1 MPTGSL
7 YRQMRQSRGITLQD
21 IELETGLTA
30 SFVSRFERGRT
41 DVSQT
46 NFMKLLTAIN
56 VAAAEFWFAANRDG
70 QPPELAGDAAQLWL
84 AKRELPFLRPFLAR
98 GTYGGANLAEIRRA
112 KDAAEATFRAAPT
125 RNHHFAYLFYQG
137 MLAASAAEHITADVA
152 AAGPV
157 IRYLQ
162 QVDSWGVYEVQLFQL
177 FMVMMPTAANLRL
190 LTIGVKL
197 SRRLK
202 ANARYRTLPFDL
214 LVGDFTVF
222 VARREFAAAAAV
234 LALLQKEPNFGA
246 TALVRRFLAGWLAI
260 RQGDVASG
268 TATCQAAIA
277 MMAAIELPKD
287 AAMWQNRLD
296 AILKPDHRDLVLINL
311 GGSQ

>member
-1 MPTGSL
+1 MTTGAL

-46 NFMKLLTAIN
+46 NFGKLLTAIN
-56 VAAAEFWFAANRDG
+56 VAQAEFAFEAARAG
-70 QPPELAGDAAQLWL
+70 MPPALTGDAAQLWL
-84 AKRELPFLRPFLAR
+84 AKRELPFLQPFLAQ
-98 GTYGGANLAEIRRA
+98 GTYGTANLAEIRRA
-112 KDAAEATFRAAPT
+112 RDAAEATFRAAPT
-125 RNHHFAYLFYQG
+125 RNHHFAYLFYRG
-137 MLAASAAEHITADVA
+137 MVAASAATTITADPDA
-152 AAGPV
+152 ARPV

-177 FMVMMPTAANLRL
+177 FMVMMPTADNLRL
-190 LTIGVKL
+190 LTTGVKL

-222 VARREFAAAAAV
+222 LARREFDAAAAV
-234 LALLQKEPNFGA
+234 LGLLRKEPNFGG

-260 RQGDVASG
+260 RQGDVAGG
-268 TATCQAAIA
+268 TATCRAAIA
-277 MMAAIELPKD
+277 LMAAIELPQD
-287 AAMWQNRLD
+287 AAMWQSRLD
-296 AILKPDHRDLVLINL
+296 EILGPNQRDMVLINL